1 METIPEAVLDEIV
14 ARLAEALHPE
24 RIYLFGSY
32 AYGTPHPDSDLDF
45 LVVVPDDAG
54 DRWELAGQGWIALRG
69 LAVPVDLVVF
79 HHHDMERWASV
90 RSSLP
95 YAVARK
101 GKLVYA
107 A

>member
-1 METIPEAVLDEIV
+1 MEAIPEAVLEEIV

-32 AYGTPHPDSDLDF
+32 AYGTPHADSDLDF

-54 DRWELAGQGWIALRG
+54 DRWELAVQGRAALRG
-69 LAVPVDLVVF
+69 MRIPIDVVVF
-79 HHHDMERWASV
+79 PRSEMEKWRSV

-95 YAVARK
+95 HAVTRK